1 MIQANEL
8 RIGNLVKDRG
18 GKILKLDYWEGPD
31 KIAMEMTFHGFPVHA
46 MTEYIPYLQ
55 PIPLTPEILEKCG
68 FKKWK
73 GRVME
78 NTNIWMKKYEHEA
91 GYFDVD
97 NKPVINTSTIGIRQY
112 YGHSLP
118 DEFFYTD
125 HHSKIEHLHQL
136 QNLYFALTGEELDV
150 ELLNNV
156 PNVQG
161 SDTTDAT

>member
-1 MIQANEL
+1 MKATEL
-8 RIGNLVKDRG
+8 RIGNWVNG
-18 GKILKLDYWEGPD
+18 EFANGELKPFQIFRIDGNDDCSGLE
-31 KIAMEMTFHGFPVHA
+31 
-46 MTEYIPYLQ
+46 
-55 PIPLTPEILEKCG
+55 PIPLTPELLEKCG

-125 HHSKIEHLHQL
+125 HHSKIEYLHQL
-136 QNLYFALTGEELDV
+136 QNLYYALTGEEL
-150 ELLNNV
+150 EINL
-156 PNVQG
+156 
-161 SDTTDAT
+161 